1 MKILFLSHYPH
12 LLGANRSLFSLVVGL
27 RDKGVLP
34 QVWCPEEGDFTE
46 ALRAENIKVRIFPYH
61 NWAAT
66 FMHPSFFHLPFAA
79 MRNNTL
85 LPTLALE
92 AKEFGPNIIHTNS
105 SVLGIGAQIAE
116 EIDIPHVWHIRE
128 FAWLQYQMKFF
139 PNENILFK
147 YLKKAKKAIAISH
160 AIKNG
165 VGKNQPEIN
174 WEIVYN
180 GVLDENKMEQFFE
193 VTANEEKESDTFT
206 FLCIGLL
213 HPAKGQLEA
222 VEAFGLIAGKY
233 PRARLRIVGEGRRI
247 YEAKLKE
254 MTKRKR
260 ITKQVDFVGFKK
272 EVAAEYHRADAVL
285 MCSRDEGMGRV
296 TVEAMSY
303 GKPVLGYRGGATP
316 ELLTDTVD
324 GFLYEDSAAGLAEK
338 MELLLSDPVRA
349 RAMGKAG
356 QQKAIQNYTIQKY
369 VDHMYDLFR
378 EVYPF

>member
-12 LLGANRSLFSLVVGL
+12 LLGANRSLFSLIIGL

-46 ALRAENIKVRIFPYH
+46 ALKAENINVRIFPYH

-79 MRNNTL
+79 YRNNIL
-85 LPTLALE
+85 LPALAME

-105 SVLGIGAQIAE
+105 SVLGVGAQIAE
-116 EIDIPHVWHIRE
+116 KIEVPHVWHIRE

-139 PNENILFK
+139 PSEEILFK

-165 VGKNQPEIN
+165 VGKNRSDIN

-180 GVLDENKMEQFFE
+180 GVLDENKMEHFFE
-193 VTANEEKESDTFT
+193 VPVDQEKEADTFT

-233 PRARLRIVGEGRRI
+233 PHARLRIVGTGRRV
-247 YEAKLKE
+247 YELKLKE

-260 ITKQVDFVGFKK
+260 ITEQVRFVGFKK
-272 EVAAEYHRADAVL
+272 EVAQEYHRADAVL

-303 GKPVLGYRGGATP
+303 GKPVLGFRGGATP
-316 ELLTDTVD
+316 ELVTDGVD
-324 GFLYEDSAAGLAEK
+324 GFLYEKDAQGLAEK
-338 MELLLSDPVRA
+338 MELLLKDPDRA
-349 RAMGKAG
+349 RQMGKAG
-356 QQKAIQNYTIQKY
+356 QQKAIQNYTVQKY
-369 VDHMYDLFR
+369 VDEMFDVFR

>member
-1 MKILFLSHYPH
+1 MKILFLSHYSE
-12 LLGANRSLFSLVVGL
+12 LLGANRSLFSLVIGL

-34 QVWCPEEGDFTE
+34 QVWCPEEGDFPE
-46 ALRAENIKVRIFPYH
+46 ALREANINVRIFPYH

-79 MRNNTL
+79 YRNNNL
-85 LPTLALE
+85 LPALTME

-105 SVLGIGAQIAE
+105 SVLGVGAQISEA
-116 EIDIPHVWHIRE
+116 INVPHVWHIRE

-139 PNENILFK
+139 PSEAILFK
-147 YLKKAKKAIAISH
+147 YLKKAKKAIAISK

-165 VGKNQPEIN
+165 VGKDQTDID

-180 GVLDENKMEQFFE
+180 GVLDKNKIEHFFE
-193 VTANEEKESDTFT
+193 VPLDLEKEPNTFT

-213 HPAKGQLEA
+213 HPAKSQLEA

-233 PRARLRIVGEGRRI
+233 PNARLRIVGKGRRV
-247 YEAKLKE
+247 YEAQLKE

-260 ITKQVDFVGFKK
+260 ITEQVSFIGFKK
-272 EVAAEYHRADAVL
+272 EVAIEYHRADAVL

-296 TVEAMSY
+296 TVEAMSF
-303 GKPVLGYRGGATP
+303 GKPVIGYDGGATP
-316 ELLTDTVD
+316 ELLTDGVD
-324 GFLYEDSAAGLAEK
+324 GFLYKNDALRLAEK
-338 MELLLSDPVRA
+338 MEQLLNNPDQA
-349 RAMGKAG
+349 HTMGKAG
-356 QQKAIQNYTIQKY
+356 QQKAIHNYTIQKY
-369 VDHMYDLFR
+369 VDDMYEVFR